1 MFSVVPLQF
10 EGPRYPYGLKLLIMN
25 QRLLEEVNKKG
36 IIRGAGWLDK
46 NDVTRGQAN
55 SSGVPPYP
63 KVNKAEEITYLTI
76 STVMNHSFYQFEWTL
91 TPVKTNPRLLKYP
104 RGVPKVESFWNC
116 NVHFGMIS

>member
-25 QRLLEEVNKKG
+25 QRLLEDMLVTPDVNKKG
-36 IIRGAGWLDK
+36 VIRGAGWLDK

-76 STVMNHSFYQFEWTL
+76 SIVMNHSFYQFKWTL
-91 TPVKTNPRLLKYP
+91 TPVKTNP
-104 RGVPKVESFWNC
+104 
-116 NVHFGMIS
+116 